1 MIGRAGGVAAA
12 TPCAGSH
19 SARIARCP
27 PGHPPHR
34 RLAAA
39 ALLLLFA
46 APACLAQDDPGDE
59 PYYPGQMH
67 GADPPAGANPSA
79 AKRRKWTSLQLLRW
93 EWDAGAAPPHSEKKA
108 MPPKDAMISMAA
120 GDNRPLL
127 LFRECAGC
135 KGDDHALLDRELQGD
150 KTILMG
156 RWYHAIKFSDDV
168 LAPDHPYHAL
178 FDGNVPPHL
187 VVGTGRRP
195 DHHRPLRARQPVP
208 VCGRRSAASC
218 ARPTE
223 KDPDAATKSMLALLD
238 DFDSVDARITDL
250 DDKLAAARAA
260 RRARTPRTSTTW
272 RPPARPPTT
281 TARSCS
287 KRARRWT
294 ICS

>member
-1 MIGRAGGVAAA
+1 MPAWSPAA
-12 TPCAGSH
+12 
-19 SARIARCP
+19 
-27 PGHPPHR
+27 R
-34 RLAAA
+34 RFAAA

-67 GADPPAGANPSA
+67 GADPPAGAYPSA

-187 VVGTGRRP
+187 IVGTADGLTIT
-195 DHHRPLRARQPVP
+195 DLSAHANQSQLWKTLSSVLRKAYK
-208 VCGRRSAASC
+208 
-218 ARPTE
+218 
-223 KDPDAATKSMLALLD
+223 KDPDAATKAMLALLD
-238 DFDSVDARITDL
+238 DFDTVDTRISDL
-250 DDKLAAARAA
+250 DDKLAAARREKGEDSKDVQDLEAA
-260 RRARTPRTSTTW
+260 RKAADDDRAKLLEKGKTLADLQLKVPQG
-272 RPPARPPTT
+272 A
-281 TARSCS
+281 AGG
-287 KRARRWT
+287 
-294 ICS
+294 